1 MNNHAFNNPGQ
12 GIFRNDQGMSAGNNP
27 RVQNQGQFQP
37 NSPSAH
43 SNQAPAPNSGYGQ
56 GYAPQGGHTSRAQ
69 NMSNQQ
75 AGSQQGGGG
84 RSYGPQGGNQSQGEQ
99 YPYGQNY
106 GQQSSTEDD
115 RDYRMI
121 AAYGKRS
128 ALQFKPTGTRVSD
141 SRKFSHQT
149 IMIEGAMRVDPNNP
163 QNRAYNW
170 GDKINVQVTAGELPL
185 VIGVLLG
192 MAPSC
197 HFGNH
202 GKNNDKAFNLEFQQD
217 KFFVSVMQK
226 DKNAVGVAVPL
237 VDAMQIGHLALSQ
250 YLCNYPGL
258 DSETAMR
265 DISRLCNQL
274 NQANKFPLK
283 PSK

>member
-12 GIFRNDQGMSAGNNP
+12 GSFRNDQGMSAGNNP

-43 SNQAPAPNSGYGQ
+43 SSQAPASNSGYGQ

-69 NMSNQQ
+69 NMPSQH
-75 AGSQQGGGG
+75 AGSPQGGGG
-84 RSYGPQGGNQSQGEQ
+84 YSNGSQGL
-99 YPYGQNY
+99 NN
-106 GQQSSTEDD
+106 GQQSNTEDE

-149 IMIEGAMRVDPNNP
+149 IMIEGALRIDPNNP

-170 GDKINVQVTAGELPL
+170 GDKINVQVTVGELPL

-202 GKNNDKAFNLEFQQD
+202 GKNNDKAFNFEFQQD

-250 YLCNYPGL
+250 YLCNFPGL

-274 NQANKFPLK
+274 NQVNKFPLK